1 MCAYTF
7 DEKSLFRDGK
17 RWFPIMGEIHYSRYP
32 HEYWRESLNKM
43 KAGGVDIVS
52 AYTIWIHHE
61 EVEGEYDFTG
71 DRDLHGFLEAC
82 RDCGVK
88 LLLRIGPWSHAEA
101 RNGGFPDWLLKKDF
115 PLRENDER
123 YFETVRKWYARLY
136 MESKDFICAPDKDDN
151 VIIGVQIENEY
162 GHCGGLS
169 DESGDVH
176 MKRLQQIAKEEGF
189 NVPIYTATGWGGART
204 GGMLPVMGGYC
215 DAPWDQRLTKIE
227 PSGNFVFTYE
237 RNDHNIGSDHGLGF
251 GITFDA
257 SKFPYLTAE
266 LGGGLQVTAHRRTI
280 ARSEDVGAMTLSKM
294 GSGCNLLGYYM
305 YHGGTNPDGKLT
317 TLQESKA
324 TGYLNDLP
332 EKNYDFHAPIREYGQ
347 MSETLREIKL
357 YASFVHDFG
366 EEFCALGANI
376 PKENPLQPDNFKDL
390 RYSFR
395 TDGKK
400 GYLFVN
406 NYVRLYDLDAHKNCK
421 ITAPDGTEFPA
432 FDIANKDYFF
442 VPFNMTF
449 GGVKVRTAKV
459 TPLCALSDGT
469 VVFYGRKNQKAENDL
484 FQFEKA
490 SDSAKAKY
498 LVLSRED
505 ALNAWK
511 CADGTLVISDS
522 AVITDEKGKVH
533 LIGEGNAKFC
543 AYPELPA
550 VPEGFKKT
558 GIVNKNLASDLP
570 AVEFACYEK
579 SAETPGGNIV
589 VKEKESGAGK
599 TVYTIDVKAQTENLK
614 NGKASDCFVRLN
626 YIGDNARLYGVSI
639 EDGKKK
645 LLDDHFFMDEKISWD
660 IGLKR
665 YVNRN
670 IDFASLELE
679 ISPMQDLKKVYLE
692 EEPDLSGGDCKLT
705 SYSITYEKD
714 SIIK

>member
-17 RWFPIMGEIHYSRYP
+17 RWFPVMGEIHYSRYP
-32 HEYWRESLNKM
+32 REYWRESLNKM

-61 EVEGEYDFTG
+61 EIEGQYDFTG

-123 YFETVRKWYARLY
+123 YFETVKKWYARLY
-136 MESKDFICAPDKDDN
+136 QESKDFICAPDRDDN

-169 DESGDVH
+169 DESGDEH
-176 MKRLQQIAKEEGF
+176 MKRLQKIAKEVGF
-189 NVPIYTATGWGGART
+189 NLPLYTATGWGGART

-215 DAPWDQRLTKIE
+215 DAPWDQRVTKIE
-227 PSGNFVFTYE
+227 ASGNFVFTYE
-237 RNDHNIGSDHGLGF
+237 RNDHNIGSDHGLGY

-280 ARSEDVGAMTLSKM
+280 ARAEDVGAMTLSKM

-305 YHGGTNPDGKLT
+305 YHGGSNPDGKLT

-332 EKNYDFHAPIREYGQ
+332 EKNYDFRAPIREYGQ
-347 MSETLREIKL
+347 VSDTLREIKL
-357 YASFVHDFG
+357 FSSFVHDFG
-366 EEFCALGANI
+366 EEFCSLAASI
-376 PKENPLQPDNFKDL
+376 PADNPLQPDNFKDI

-406 NYVRLYDLDAHKNCK
+406 NYVRLYDMAEHKNCRIK
-421 ITAPDGTEFPA
+421 APDGSEFPA
-432 FDIANKDYFF
+432 FDLENKDYFF
-442 VPFNMTF
+442 LPFNMNF
-449 GGVKVRTAKV
+449 GGVKVKTAMV
-459 TPLCALSDGT
+459 TPLCKLSDGT
-469 VVFYGRKNQKAENDL
+469 VVFYGRKNQKASESL
-484 FQFEKA
+484 FQFENPEDAK
-490 SDSAKAKY
+490 KAKY

-511 CADGTLVISDS
+511 LSDGSLVISDS

-533 LIGEGNAKFC
+533 LIGEGKASFC
-543 AYPELPA
+543 AYPALKNI
-550 VPEGFKKT
+550 PEGFRLSGK
-558 GIVNKNLASDLP
+558 VNKNLSSDLNP
-570 AVEFACYEK
+570 IEFSCYERDAENI
-579 SAETPGGNIV
+579 SAEIKAEEISRDG
-589 VKEKESGAGK
+589 EKAVYKLNLQDAVNQLKKKGAG
-599 TVYTIDVKAQTENLK
+599 
-614 NGKASDCFVRLN
+614 DCFVKLF
-626 YIGDNARLYGVSI
+626 YTGDKARLYDIRG
-639 EDGKKK
+639 GKRH
-645 LLDDHFFMDEKISWD
+645 LLDDHFFMDSKISWD

-665 YVNRN
+665 YAGQD
-670 IDFASLELE
+670 IDFANLELE
-679 ISPMQDLKKVYLE
+679 IYAMQDLNKVYLE
-692 EEPDLSGGDCKLT
+692 EAPDLSKGNCILT
-705 SYSITYEKD
+705 SYAVAFENDY
-714 SIIK
+714 IIR